1 MDTFDGACHTF
12 RHARVNVLLDLG
24 QLVFQVVSSLL
35 IVPTSINLVKEKQNI
50 VQSYEILITSLF
62 TSRVYYNQISISY
75 ETNGNKGKCAFI
87 LIK

>member
-35 IVPTSINLVKEKQNI
+35 IVPASINLVKEKQNI

-62 TSRVYYNQISISY
+62 TSLECII
-75 ETNGNKGKCAFI
+75 
-87 LIK
+87 IKFQFHTKQTKK